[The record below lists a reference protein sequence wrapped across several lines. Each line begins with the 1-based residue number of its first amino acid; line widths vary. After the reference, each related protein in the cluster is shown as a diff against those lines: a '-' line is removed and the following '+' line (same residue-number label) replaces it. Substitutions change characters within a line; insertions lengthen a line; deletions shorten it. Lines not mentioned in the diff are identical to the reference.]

1 MKKSILVNY
10 AVLAQKDL
18 HSLDRSIAQRIVLK
32 VQAYSKADD
41 PFAEAKPLSGEL
53 QGLFRYRVGDY
64 RVIFELRAD
73 GSITILTVLR
83 IKHRKDVYR

>member
-1 MKKSILVNY
+1 MKKNILVNY

-18 HSLDRSIAQRIVLK
+18 RSLDRSIAKRIVLK
-32 VQAYSKADD
+32 VQTYSEAED
-41 PFAEAKPLSGEL
+41 PFAEAKSLSGEL
-53 QGLFRYRVGDY
+53 HGLFRYRVGDY
-64 RVIFELRAD
+64 RVIFELHAD